1 MTKICLVISVFNNKT
16 SGKVGVESSTF
27 LLVIVAMFEAGL
39 DKQQIAELLIKYWD
53 FRPSEAKK
61 LIETNSA
68 RIDDQ

>member
-27 LLVIVAMFEAGL
+27 LLVIVAMIEAGL

-61 LIETNSA
+61 LIEMNSA

>member
-27 LLVIVAMFEAGL
+27 LLVIVAMIEAGL

-61 LIETNSA
+61 LIETNPA
-68 RIDDQ
+68 RMDD